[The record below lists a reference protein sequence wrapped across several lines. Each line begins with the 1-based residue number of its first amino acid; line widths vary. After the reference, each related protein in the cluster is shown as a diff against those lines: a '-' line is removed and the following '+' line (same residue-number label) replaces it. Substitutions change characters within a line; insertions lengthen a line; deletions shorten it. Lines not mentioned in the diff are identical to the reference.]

1 MSYIDFRS
9 DTVTQP
15 TAEMRD
21 AMKMA
26 VVGDDLYG
34 DDPTVNA
41 LQEYAADLLGM
52 EAALFVCSGTM
63 GNLISIM
70 THCVRGEGILM
81 GANAHTWKNEAGN
94 VAALAGVMPYPLD
107 DASGI
112 PSISSI
118 KASYQPDN
126 NIHLAHT
133 VLLALENTH
142 NGAGGIP
149 TSVDSFTEVVSFAK
163 SLGLAIHLDGARIFN
178 ACAYFD
184 VDVKKYS
191 SHVDS
196 IQICL
201 SKGLA
206 APMGSVICG
215 THAFIERAK
224 RFRKALGG
232 GQRQSGIAAAAGLIA
247 LRDMRGRLSIDHANA
262 ALLAELLRNAGI
274 KIEDIPTRTNMVYFS
289 TSEGQCDADSLV
301 EECKKRG
308 LLIGMAGVNRLRMV
322 THIDTDEADVRSS
335 VDIIREVIKS

>member
-1 MSYIDFRS
+1 MPYIDFRS

-15 TAEMRD
+15 TPEMRN
-21 AMKMA
+21 AMKEA

-41 LQEYAADLLGM
+41 LQEYAADLVGM
-52 EAALFVCSGTM
+52 EAALYVCSGTM

-81 GANAHTWKNEAGN
+81 GSNAHTWKNEAGN
-94 VAALAGVMPYPLD
+94 VAAIAGVMPYPLD
-107 DASGI
+107 DANGI
-112 PSISSI
+112 PSINSI

-126 NIHLAHT
+126 NIHTAHT

-149 TSVDSFTEVVSFAK
+149 TAVGTFTDVASFAK
-163 SLGLAIHLDGARIFN
+163 SMGLRVHLDGARIFN

-191 SHVDS
+191 TQVDS
-196 IQICL
+196 VQICL
-201 SKGLA
+201 SKGLG

-215 THAFIERAK
+215 SSAFIEKAK
-224 RFRKALGG
+224 RFRKAIGG

-247 LRDMRGRLSIDHANA
+247 LRDMRERLSVDHTNA
-262 ALLAELLRNAGI
+262 ILLADLLSRADI
-274 KIEDIPTRTNMVYFS
+274 KIEDIPTRTNMVYFALPDGY
-289 TSEGQCDADSLV
+289 TDIALFV
-301 EECKKRG
+301 EQCKKRG
-308 LLIGMAGVNRLRMV
+308 LLIGAAGPERLRMV
-322 THIDTDEADVRSS
+322 THLDVDESDIRRA
-335 VDIIREVIKS
+335 VDIIREVANN